1 MKDGIAV
8 VTGASGGIGRAVA
21 LLLHER
27 SRGRLRLALHCRGN
41 VKEASELSRSI
52 PGSFVVAADLAG
64 AEGRQAFF
72 DKVQKE
78 GDATVLVN
86 CAGID
91 KPYEPGLLL
100 REESFDRMLAVNLKA
115 PVFLMKLF
123 GKAMAGAGG
132 GVIVNISSTLARQS
146 LTGCCAYRASKAA
159 LEACTLQFAS
169 ELGRSGVR
177 VNAVAP
183 GFVETPMTADVPEE
197 VRAGIRSGIA
207 LGRFTEPGDVAEA
220 VWALVANE
228 SITGAVLDVDG
239 GMSL

>member
-21 LLLHER
+21 LSLHER

-41 VKEASELSRSI
+41 MRSAGELSRLL
-52 PGSFVVAADLAG
+52 PGSFVVAADLSS
-64 AEGRQAFF
+64 AEGRQALF

-100 REESFDRMLAVNLKA
+100 REESFDRVLAVNLKA

-123 GKAMAGAGG
+123 GKAMAGSGG
-132 GVIVNISSTLARQS
+132 GCIVNISSTLARQS
-146 LTGCCAYRASKAA
+146 LTGCGAYRASKAA
-159 LEACTLQFAS
+159 LEALTRQFAS

-177 VNAVAP
+177 VVAVAP

-197 VRAGIRSGIA
+197 VRAGMRSRIA
-207 LGRFTEPGDVAEA
+207 LGRFAAPEDVAEA
-220 VWALVANE
+220 VWGLVANE
-228 SITGAVLDVDG
+228 SITGAVIDVDG

>member
-27 SRGRLRLALHCRGN
+27 SRARLRLALHCRGGMQS
-41 VKEASELSRSI
+41 AAELSRLI
-52 PGSFVVAADLAG
+52 PGSFVVAADLASP
-64 AEGRQAFF
+64 EGRQTLF

-78 GDATVLVN
+78 GDAAVLVN

-91 KPYEPGLLL
+91 KPYEPALLL
-100 REESFDRMLAVNLKA
+100 REESFDRMLAVDLKA

-123 GKAMAGAGG
+123 GKAMSGSGG

-146 LTGCCAYRASKAA
+146 LTGCCAYRAAKAA
-159 LEACTLQFAS
+159 LEAATRQFAS

-183 GFVETPMTADVPEE
+183 GFVETPMTADVPEA
-197 VRAGIRSGIA
+197 VRAGIRSGAA
-207 LGRFTEPGDVAEA
+207 LGRFAAPESVAEA
-220 VWALVANE
+220 VWALVENE
-228 SITGAVLDVDG
+228 AATGSVLDVDC
-239 GMSL
+239 GMNL